1 MVILYVVWRLASSEV
16 KRSREDFT
24 RANTEA
30 SPQAAN
36 KPRLDFAKKH
46 QKSQSTSGKAFFG
59 REMKIN
65 LYQND
70 RSPCSSYSQSLET
83 RCLFLYLAVKKACF
97 LTL

>member
-46 QKSQSTSGKAFFG
+46 LKKPEHFWKSILWTA
-59 REMKIN
+59 EMKIN

-70 RSPCSSYSQSLET
+70 RSPCSSYSQ
-83 RCLFLYLAVKKACF
+83 
-97 LTL
+97 